1 MGIVTLCLATI
12 LLTEPVFN
20 AFADNQQM
28 TVGFITPSE
37 ISTTQLEVNPE
48 TFGFANSEE
57 IQTAKNEVLER
68 IRALGYNEAFRVLSI
83 TRVSV
88 KRTPSCKRSSRNAR
102 LRHDQTRK
110 ESAEEVAKAD
120 FRTGP

>member
-83 TRVSV
+83 TIE
-88 KRTPSCKRSSRNAR
+88 SRII
-102 LRHDQTRK
+102 
-110 ESAEEVAKAD
+110 
-120 FRTGP
+120 